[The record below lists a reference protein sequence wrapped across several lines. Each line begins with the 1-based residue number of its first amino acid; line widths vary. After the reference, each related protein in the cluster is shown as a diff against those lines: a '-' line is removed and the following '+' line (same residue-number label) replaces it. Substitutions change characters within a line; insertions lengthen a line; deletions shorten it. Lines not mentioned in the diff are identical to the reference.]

1 MSRKKRYIEKLTKE
15 EKISLEKGYRIG
27 KSHVFRRK
35 CQCILLSNTGSSVE
49 ELAILYQVRT
59 RTIYDWFNRWEQEG
73 LEGLKL
79 KPGRGRPTKLS
90 AENAKQVKVVK
101 QLIENEPKNLN
112 RVVAQVET
120 ELAIE
125 LSKKTLIRFLKN
137 LNTHGNDLGNG

>member
-1 MSRKKRYIEKLTKE
+1 MSRKKRYIEKITKE
-15 EKISLEKGYRIG
+15 EKTSLEKGYRTG

-49 ELAILYQVRT
+49 ELATLYGVRT
-59 RTIYDWFNRWEQEG
+59 RTVYEWFNRWEKEG
-73 LEGLKL
+73 LEGLQL
-79 KPGRGRPTKLS
+79 KPGRGRPAKLS
-90 AENAKQVKVVK
+90 PENAKQVKVVK

-112 RVVAQVET
+112 QVVAQVET

-137 LNTHGNDLGNG
+137 LNMHGNDLGNG